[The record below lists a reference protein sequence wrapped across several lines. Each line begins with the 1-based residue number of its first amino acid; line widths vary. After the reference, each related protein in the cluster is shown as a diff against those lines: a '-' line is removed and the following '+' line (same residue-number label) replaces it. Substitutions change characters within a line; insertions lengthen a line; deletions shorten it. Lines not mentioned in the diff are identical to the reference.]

1 MLRCMVLGMG
11 ICPVANIIG
20 FMDMGMPG
28 AAVAA
33 AAGDHMLLAQSSS
46 LV

>member
-1 MLRCMVLGMG
+1 MLRCMAVGIG

-33 AAGDHMLLAQSSS
+33 GDHMLLAQSSS

>member
-1 MLRCMVLGMG
+1 MAVGIG

-28 AAVAA
+28 AALAA